1 MTAMKQC
8 QSCGMPLQTTKAGD
22 CRGVEADGTKSEKWC
37 SLCYEGGK
45 FRDPDCTVDQMVRI
59 VDGALKHDGAWFGMR
74 WLARRQVP
82 TLERWRRS

>member
-1 MTAMKQC
+1 
-8 QSCGMPLQTTKAGD
+8 
-22 CRGVEADGTKSEKWC
+22 
-37 SLCYEGGK
+37 LCYEGGR